1 MSRQDAAYDAQNVGP
16 EQPMSASWR
25 HDTNPMTRD
34 LSYDVA
40 FKGVETTGRQT
51 TFATKHNG
59 GDGILMCDNSVDDV
73 IAVLLVRMDHFD
85 ISILNDLDDI
95 GDLLE
100 HQYIVHD
107 DNI

>member
-1 MSRQDAAYDAQNVGP
+1 MSQQDATYDAQNAGP
-16 EQPMSASWR
+16 EQPMLASWC
-25 HDTNPMTRD
+25 HDTNAMTRD

-59 GDGILMCDNSVDDV
+59 GDGILMCGNSVDDV

-85 ISILNDLDDI
+85 LSILNDLDDI

-100 HQYIVHD
+100 HQYNVRG

>member
-1 MSRQDAAYDAQNVGP
+1 MSRQDATYDAQNVGP
-16 EQPMSASWR
+16 KQPMSASWR
-25 HDTNPMTRD
+25 HDTNAMTRD
-34 LSYDVA
+34 LSYYVA

-59 GDGILMCDNSVDDV
+59 GDGILMCDNSVEDV
-73 IAVLLVRMDHFD
+73 IVVLLVRMDHFD
-85 ISILNDLDDI
+85 FFILNDLDDI

-107 DNI
+107 GNI